1 MRKLMIAAGAALA
14 LGTAGCASLLKS
26 GFAEPVVDFRG
37 LSIQSLGLTG
47 GALEVRLG
55 VYNPNGYNLDATRLT
70 YNLML
75 DSVQFGSGELNQRLT
90 IQEKDTTIVRIP
102 IDFTYR
108 GVGEAGRQLIQTG
121 TVRYNIRGDLTV
133 GTPIGNFTRPY
144 SGSGRYTLSG
154 STR

>member
-1 MRKLMIAAGAALA
+1 MRKAMMAAGAALA
-14 LGTAGCASLLKS
+14 VATAGCASLLKNTFS
-26 GFAEPVVDFRG
+26 DPVVDFRG

-55 VYNPNGYNLDATRLT
+55 VYNPNGFALDATRLT

-75 DSVQFGSGELNQRLT
+75 DSVQFGSGELNNRLT

-102 IDFTYR
+102 IDFSYR

-121 TVRYNIRGDLTV
+121 TVRYQIRGDITV

-144 SGSGRYTLSG
+144 SGSGRYALTG
-154 STR
+154 SR